1 MTHTN
6 KPERQP
12 TCADRVQASCDSTL
26 HDIRLM
32 LDPKLSDYVLID
44 DGTLDTV
51 ISVGDEWH
59 RFDSDNFD
67 DETPKTDQAHE
78 QFGDDISD
86 TMRDRF
92 NEYALDFSYVA
103 SNTFSD
109 QPMGYARYQISLG
122 GPSTEIRFYCDAERK
137 PFRVE
142 YWYLDWFDGASVDIT
157 DHPVTELLQSELGF
171 DDWLKDHSEFWSVE
185 V

>member
-1 MTHTN
+1 MN
-6 KPERQP
+6 LERQP

-26 HDIRLM
+26 NNIRLM
-32 LDPKLSDYVLID
+32 LDPNKSDAFLIYEYRAD
-44 DGTLDTV
+44 HWKIG
-51 ISVGDEWH
+51 IGDWEFLA
-59 RFDSDNFD
+59 RDFREENAEAIF
-67 DETPKTDQAHE
+67 EAFE
-78 QFGDDISD
+78 DDIRD
-86 TMRDRF
+86 TGRDRF

-109 QPMGYARYQISLG
+109 QPMGYARYQISYG

-157 DHPVTELLQSELGF
+157 DHPVTALLQSELGF
-171 DDWLKDHSEFWSVE
+171 DDWLKDHNEFWSVD

>member
-1 MTHTN
+1 
-6 KPERQP
+6 
-12 TCADRVQASCDSTL
+12 
-26 HDIRLM
+26 
-32 LDPKLSDYVLID
+32 
-44 DGTLDTV
+44 
-51 ISVGDEWH
+51 
-59 RFDSDNFD
+59 
-67 DETPKTDQAHE
+67 
-78 QFGDDISD
+78 
-86 TMRDRF
+86 MRDRF
-92 NEYALDFSYVA
+92 NEYALDFSYVP

-109 QPMGYARYQISLG
+109 QPMGYARYQISYG

-157 DHPVTELLQSELGF
+157 DHPVTALLQSELGF

>member
-1 MTHTN
+1 MN
-6 KPERQP
+6 LERQP

-26 HDIRLM
+26 M
-32 LDPKLSDYVLID
+32 LDPQATDAYITEEGTTSEGNHFRTIRIGDEKFKIETLIRD
-44 DGTLDTV
+44 DGSA
-51 ISVGDEWH
+51 IFEANEDEI
-59 RFDSDNFD
+59 R
-67 DETPKTDQAHE
+67 
-78 QFGDDISD
+78 D

-109 QPMGYARYQISLG
+109 QPIDYARYQISWG

-157 DHPVTELLQSELGF
+157 DHPVTALLQSELGF
-171 DDWLKDHSEFWSVE
+171 DDWLKDHNEFWSVDA
-185 V
+185 